1 MFFIYFVY
9 KYFIEF
15 KIMEPFSIILIGI
28 GASTFLSQTIS
39 VTNMISKSNKK
50 KPVKKSN
57 NLKFIDV

>member
-1 MFFIYFVY
+1 M
-9 KYFIEF
+9 
-15 KIMEPFSIILIGI
+15 MEPFSIILIGI